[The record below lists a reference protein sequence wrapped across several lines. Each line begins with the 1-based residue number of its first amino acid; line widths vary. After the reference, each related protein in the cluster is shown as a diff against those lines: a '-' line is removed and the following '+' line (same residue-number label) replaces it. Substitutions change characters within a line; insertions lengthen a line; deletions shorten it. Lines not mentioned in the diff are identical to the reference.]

1 MLLLL
6 IMLLCTGIVAG
17 QSCPFP
23 VAYVENASCIAVST
37 WEDFSEAIRT
47 NQDSRELVFC
57 PFSVIKESVEPI
69 QINSKVSLLCQ
80 AAGQCVMIISSAS
93 DRGGRFIKI
102 KGSQAQVSVYGFVF
116 MNGGDHYGDS
126 LYSAIQISYQAGA
139 GRSQIFCNCNF
150 VG

>member
-1 MLLLL
+1 MLLRL
-6 IMLLCTGIVAG
+6 IMLLCTGSVAG
-17 QSCPFP
+17 QSCPYP
-23 VAYVENASCIAVST
+23 LPNVDNASCIAVSS

-69 QINSKVSLLCQ
+69 QINSNVSLLCQ
-80 AAGQCVMIISSAS
+80 AAGQCVISKSSAS

-139 GRSQIFCNCNF
+139 GRNQIFCNCNF